1 MRDHN
6 LCEGGADEA
15 RAGALLGF
23 IAICATW
30 IHIWVDVASGSRA
43 CEECGL

>member
-1 MRDHN
+1 MK
-6 LCEGGADEA
+6 

-23 IAICATW
+23 IAIWC
-30 IHIWVDVASGSRA
+30 HMDSHLGLDVASGSRA